1 MTRKFSPAAVPL
13 WLSVMLVWSA
23 CAFST
28 AQAGDLK
35 FEAQLVWGTDD
46 SKPPEGKT
54 YKPVDPQLGE
64 RLKKLLKW
72 KNYFEVRHT
81 NIVVT
86 PMTAKK
92 AMVSDKCEVDVKDLG
107 ASNVEVVF
115 FGKGKEVARQKQA
128 LPRGEMLVLG
138 GNAPNATAWLVTLK
152 RIE

>member
-1 MTRKFSPAAVPL
+1 MTRNFRPAISL
-13 WLSVMLVWSA
+13 WFCVALAWSA
-23 CAFST
+23 CAVSL

-54 YKPVDPQLGE
+54 YKPVEPQIGE

-72 KNYFEVRHT
+72 KNYFEVRRT
-81 NIVVT
+81 NIVVA

-92 AMVSDKCEVDVKDLG
+92 AIISDKSEVDIKDLG
-107 ASNVEVVF
+107 NSCVEVVF

-128 LPRGEMLVLG
+128 LPKGDLIVLG
-138 GNAPNATAWLVTLK
+138 GNAPNATAWMVTLK
-152 RIE
+152 RVE